1 MNQPLYSFA
10 LSQSGSHMLVDAC
23 VPFGVGIKIFEVIS
37 AAAAADRV
45 PVATKRP
52 PNVPLLKPEFA
63 VNSVTTRN
71 PSKKSVAK
79 RTPKPAKRRS
89 SKASN

>member
-1 MNQPLYSFA
+1 MNRPLYSFA
-10 LSQSGSHMLVDAC
+10 VMQSGPHMLVDAC

-37 AAAAADRV
+37 AAADADRV

-52 PNVPLLKPEFA
+52 PNVPARKPEFVA
-63 VNSVTTRN
+63 HSVTIGN
-71 PSKKSVAK
+71 PSKRSVAK
-79 RTPKPAKRRS
+79 RAPKTAKRRS